1 MTRVPE
7 TSPPESHTTP
17 QTHAR
22 TLAHL
27 GERALAEVDLQSLI
41 NEAVATLARM
51 LGTDYSEFQELL
63 ADGQTLVLLAGTGWK
78 DGYVG
83 QATVSVAAGF
93 QEGYTLGQQD
103 AVRVDDPQSEHRFR
117 QSPLHLD
124 HAVVSGISVAVRGP
138 ERLYGVLGAHSTQRR
153 VFEEEAVALLNG
165 IAALLALAYER
176 QRWQR
181 LASAAEERL
190 RVAADAGQM
199 GTWDWDARAERI
211 SWSPQVEI
219 MHGLTPGTF
228 DGTVDAYLATVYPD
242 DRPIVLGRIP
252 PTLENELYTIE
263 YRVISPQGHV
273 RWVEARGRLTRTDK
287 PSRCTACVWMLPSGS
302 LRMRP
307 IGNRKPGSG
316 RLHNPQ
322 ATQSLRPTAMVESR
336 SGTTVRRAFS
346 GTARTRS
353 WAGH

>member
-103 AVRVDDPQSEHRFR
+103 AADSSAFR
-117 QSPLHLD
+117 
-124 HAVVSGISVAVRGP
+124 
-138 ERLYGVLGAHSTQRR
+138 GAD
-153 VFEEEAVALLNG
+153 F
-165 IAALLALAYER
+165 
-176 QRWQR
+176 
-181 LASAAEERL
+181 
-190 RVAADAGQM
+190 
-199 GTWDWDARAERI
+199 
-211 SWSPQVEI
+211 
-219 MHGLTPGTF
+219 
-228 DGTVDAYLATVYPD
+228 
-242 DRPIVLGRIP
+242 
-252 PTLENELYTIE
+252 
-263 YRVISPQGHV
+263 
-273 RWVEARGRLTRTDK
+273 
-287 PSRCTACVWMLPSGS
+287 
-302 LRMRP
+302 LRM
-307 IGNRKPGSG
+307 
-316 RLHNPQ
+316 
-322 ATQSLRPTAMVESR
+322 V
-336 SGTTVRRAFS
+336 
-346 GTARTRS
+346 
-353 WAGH
+353 